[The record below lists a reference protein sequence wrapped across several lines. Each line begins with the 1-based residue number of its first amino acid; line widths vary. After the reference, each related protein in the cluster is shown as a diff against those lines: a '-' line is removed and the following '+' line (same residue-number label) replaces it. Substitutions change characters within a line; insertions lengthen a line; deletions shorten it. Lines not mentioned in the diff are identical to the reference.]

1 MSVGLARE
9 KRALHDGIFF
19 AFVEIGPIIPK
30 HRVDRLP
37 HIFAPTDLVAL
48 DTRDWH

>member
-19 AFVEIGPIIPK
+19 AFVEIGLIVPE
-30 HRVDRLP
+30 HRVDRSS
-37 HIFAPTDLVAL
+37 HILAPTGLVAL